1 MPVFKIIITILNIP
15 RLLLHLLVFIIYKDR
30 CKEDVVVNLEHTRY
44 HCSIEFG
51 FLYLLVFDKPF
62 RNLFYW
68 RIGKLKYLM
77 WYWLWPH
84 PCFTIATNM
93 MVAPGFMCIHPFAT
107 TVNAESIGKNFIVR
121 NNVTIGNNM
130 SGNRPTIGDNVSVNA
145 NSVVIG
151 KITIGNNVVI
161 GAGSVVTKSVPDNCV
176 VVGNPAY
183 ILKENGVT
191 VKRVLQ

>member
-1 MPVFKIIITILNIP
+1 MPIFKIIITVLNIP
-15 RLLLHLLVFIIYKDR
+15 RLLLHLLVFVFYKER
-30 CKEDVVVNLEHTRY
+30 CKEDVSVNLEHSHY
-44 HCSIEFG
+44 HCSLIFG

-68 RIGKLKYLM
+68 RIAKLKYLM

-93 MVAPGFMCIHPFAT
+93 KVAPGFMCIHPYAT

-121 NNVTIGNNM
+121 NNVTIGNNN
-130 SGNRPTIGDNVSVNA
+130 SGERPTIGDNVSINA

-151 KITIGNNVVI
+151 KITIGDNVVV

-183 ILKENGVT
+183 ILKENGIT
-191 VKRVLQ
+191 VNRPL